1 MTMRQMLSLVLVAT
15 VALLLA
21 PLTGALADKDF
32 HTQRLTFSLT
42 PEGADIIPPHPV
54 LRSGQVVDI
63 HANGPQIGALERYE
77 INGARAN
84 TSYEV
89 KLELWPYPNKGT
101 FSLIGI

>member
-1 MTMRQMLSLVLVAT
+1 M
-15 VALLLA
+15 
-21 PLTGALADKDF
+21 
-32 HTQRLTFSLT
+32 
-42 PEGADIIPPHPV
+42 